1 MLFQW
6 LLFLEMFTD
15 TFWVSVNISI
25 FFNATFLQFLAFL
38 LVVYITILGRDH
50 MEISFYFKCTY
61 LKEHYSVLKK
71 IDLGTIPYYLS
82 KIASIKK
89 SWTLVKYIF
98 WCLTDHMTI
107 WTKFVNDSAGLSGCL
122 RPAIWSFGHL
132 CIFGCNNERRLCFL
146 WFWDMTFSG
155 ANKITWSFLIFS

>member
-1 MLFQW
+1 
-6 LLFLEMFTD
+6 MFTD

-38 LVVYITILGRDH
+38 LVVYITILGRDY

-71 IDLGTIPYYLS
+71 IDLGTIPYDLS

-89 SWTLVKYIF
+89 S
-98 WCLTDHMTI
+98 
-107 WTKFVNDSAGLSGCL
+107 
-122 RPAIWSFGHL
+122 
-132 CIFGCNNERRLCFL
+132 
-146 WFWDMTFSG
+146 
-155 ANKITWSFLIFS
+155 